1 MCVTGGGGGGGGVC
15 VCVCGAV
22 PDSVCPGAVRVSEC
36 RWPKPHSDGQIKTSL
51 VSHTILACHEES

>member
-1 MCVTGGGGGGGGVC
+1 MCVCVC